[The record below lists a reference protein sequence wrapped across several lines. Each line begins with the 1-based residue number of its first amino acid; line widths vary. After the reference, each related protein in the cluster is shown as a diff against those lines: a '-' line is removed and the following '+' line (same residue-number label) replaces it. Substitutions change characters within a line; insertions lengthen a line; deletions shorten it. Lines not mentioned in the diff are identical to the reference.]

1 MDDFLPPHT
10 QDMQG
15 NGSAPHIKT
24 SCRNAQVRRGGARCV
39 YLMLAP
45 RRRGSCLVSLLC
57 AYLYVCV
64 QRGAW
69 RAAPARP
76 ACAREGA
83 RGVWCHAAMGLA
95 ECHGTSWWHFC
106 RPPRHC
112 SAAQEPPSACVVSCW
127 MINPIAC
134 ERARIST
141 LNLPGENWRGWGGA
155 AEVDREEASGREG
168 AGCRAATTAATP
180 PCYYGGHAR
189 VQRLSGEWQ
198 TEQQQA
204 NPIPI
209 PIPNLNPNPNTLT
222 ATSTAIDSPPKAR
235 ANSAR

>member
-1 MDDFLPPHT
+1 MLFSKPRILESGLLP
-10 QDMQG
+10 
-15 NGSAPHIKT
+15 
-24 SCRNAQVRRGGARCV
+24 VRMVAVGAGIGAKEGGGGGV
-39 YLMLAP
+39 
-45 RRRGSCLVSLLC
+45 GGV
-57 AYLYVCV
+57 
-64 QRGAW
+64 
-69 RAAPARP
+69 
-76 ACAREGA
+76 RE
-83 RGVWCHAAMGLA
+83 
-95 ECHGTSWWHFC
+95 E
-106 RPPRHC
+106 
-112 SAAQEPPSACVVSCW
+112 
-127 MINPIAC
+127 
-134 ERARIST
+134 
-141 LNLPGENWRGWGGA
+141 GWGGA